1 MSRYDIENDIEY
13 QIKLSKQTH
22 YIKSLSNIILTS
34 YQRSHYVASTFI
46 RCCLN
51 VLGMLGVGVAS
62 ITQLRT
68 GVTKIVKPK
77 GANSFL

>member
-22 YIKSLSNIILTS
+22 NIKSLSNIILTS
-34 YQRSHYVASTFI
+34 YQQSH
-46 RCCLN
+46 N
-51 VLGMLGVGVAS
+51 VVGVAS

-68 GVTKIVKPK
+68 CVTKMVTLK